1 MKYIWLIL
9 ALTFFIMG
17 LWLVLHRCF
26 GGLCPAE
33 DGLSL

>member
-17 LWLVLHRCF
+17 LWLVPIL
-26 GGLCPAE
+26 L
-33 DGLSL
+33 LSSWVNRY